1 MNCNLPSEDEDNDV
15 PSVFP
20 FFKTEEE
27 SRWETEDEINSPPAS
42 CNALSSVAK
51 MIMIFIMKSEKNVF
65 N

>member
-20 FFKTEEE
+20 FFNTEEE
-27 SRWETEDEINSPPAS
+27 SRWETEDEINSPPDS

-51 MIMIFIMKSEKNVF
+51 MIKDFYHKV
-65 N
+65 